1 MAVHLPTASLHLIA
15 DIEGA
20 EGLGDIALI
29 EATLREAAEVAR
41 VTLIDLRLHHFG
53 EGHGVTGVALLA
65 ESHISI
71 HTWPEVGLAA
81 VDIFTCGE
89 HSDPHAALAVIERR
103 LKGRTVLREEIARAR
118 VSNPECSARAD

>member
-20 EGLGDIALI
+20 SGLGDMALI
-29 EATLREAAEVAR
+29 EAVLREAAAAAR
-41 VTLIDLRLHHFG
+41 VTLIDIRLHHFG

-71 HTWPEVGLAA
+71 HTWPEVSLAA
-81 VDIFTCGE
+81 VDIFTCGGD
-89 HSDPHAALAVIERR
+89 SDPHAALAVIEAR
-103 LKGRTVLREEIARAR
+103 LGGRTVLREEIARAR
-118 VSNPECSARAD
+118 VTETP

>member
-1 MAVHLPTASLHLIA
+1 MTAHPPTRSLHLIA
-15 DIEGA
+15 DIEA
-20 EGLGDIALI
+20 SQGLGDLPLI
-29 EATLREAAEVAR
+29 EAALRDAAAAAK

-71 HTWPEVGLAA
+71 HTWPEANLAA

-89 HSDPHAALAVIERR
+89 ASDPYAALALIEAR
-103 LKGRTVLREEIARAR
+103 LGGRTVLREEIRRARAAA
-118 VSNPECSARAD
+118 PQA

>member
-1 MAVHLPTASLHLIA
+1 MTAHPPTRSLHLIA
-15 DIEGA
+15 DIEA
-20 EGLGDIALI
+20 THGLGDLPLI
-29 EATLREAAEVAR
+29 EAALRDAAAAAK

-71 HTWPEVGLAA
+71 HTWPEANLAA

-89 HSDPHAALAVIERR
+89 ASDPYAALALIEAR
-103 LKGRTVLREEIARAR
+103 LGGRTVLREEIRRARAAA
-118 VSNPECSARAD
+118 PQA